1 MKNLPGKPHELE
13 VSRADL
19 IAQLKFAA
27 KAMDKSS
34 TNVTLR
40 FQDGM
45 LVIEAGESTVEVF
58 ARGNWPAPIIS
69 DVLWVRVLAKKMPA
83 GDPIRLR
90 VQDGKLYTNAFAV
103 RCAFSLEELP
113 PILEP
118 PKTDERRLIVEAAE
132 ILKPLRLSKDDVEKL
147 VTEARARGNATW
159 THHDKKMIEVVAR
172 AWKLLAPLGVETSDI
187 RRCVD
192 DAVRNAWKRSESRD
206 EKEAD

>member
-1 MKNLPGKPHELE
+1 MKNPPDKPHELE

-19 IAQLKFAA
+19 LTQLKFLS
-27 KAMDKSS
+27 KAMGKSTKS
-34 TNVTLR
+34 VILR
-40 FQDGM
+40 FQGGT
-45 LVIEAGESTVEVF
+45 LVIEAGESTVEIF
-58 ARGNWPAPIIS
+58 ARGDWPVAIIT
-69 DVLWVRVLAKKMPA
+69 DAIWAHVLAKKMPA
-83 GDPIRLR
+83 GDPVRLR
-90 VQDGKLYTNAFAV
+90 VQEGKLYANAFSV
-103 RCAFSLEELP
+103 RCAFALEELP

-118 PKTDERRLIVEAAE
+118 PKSDERRLIVEVAE
-132 ILKPLRLSKDDVEKL
+132 ILKPLRLSKEDVEKL

>member
-1 MKNLPGKPHELE
+1 M
-13 VSRADL
+13 
-19 IAQLKFAA
+19 
-27 KAMDKSS
+27 
-34 TNVTLR
+34 
-40 FQDGM
+40 
-45 LVIEAGESTVEVF
+45 
-58 ARGNWPAPIIS
+58 
-69 DVLWVRVLAKKMPA
+69 
-83 GDPIRLR
+83 
-90 VQDGKLYTNAFAV
+90 
-103 RCAFSLEELP
+103 RCAFALEELP

-118 PKTDERRLIVEAAE
+118 PKSDERRLIVEAAE
-132 ILKPLRLSKDDVEKL
+132 ILKPLRLSKEDVEKL